1 MVSSEWRRGRSSYR
15 RPYSLFAFLR
25 RFRELLALFDRL
37 FDRAHHVEGGFR
49 QMIVLAFAQVAEAL
63 DGVGEVDEL
72 AGRTGE
78 DFGDVEG
85 LRQEAFDLAGA
96 RDRDLVLFRQ
106 FVHAENGDDVLQRFI
121 L

>member
-1 MVSSEWRRGRSSYR
+1 MTNSEWRVESS
-15 RPYSLFAFLR
+15 PPQNLFATPHSLFASYSLFASLR
-25 RFRELLALFDRL
+25 GFRELLALFDRF

-49 QMIVLAFAQVAEAL
+49 QMIVFAFAQIAEAL

-72 AGRTGE
+72 AGRAGE

-96 RDRDLVLFRQ
+96 RHRDLV
-106 FVHAENGDDVLQRFI
+106 
-121 L
+121 